1 MEEIS
6 RVNKMKHGIYYTPSD
21 LAEYLVDSILKEDD
35 VTVFDPS
42 YGAGALLSAASKIRE
57 SHDNNKELNLFGCDI
72 HKSIVTDNSLSNAFL
87 IETDFFEFNPETRFD
102 LILTNPPYVKHQ
114 NQDKKH
120 IAELKKLYPEL
131 KILSNSS
138 DLWAYFLVK
147 CTGHLKING
156 SIGAILPW
164 SFIQSNYSIQ
174 VRKWLLENFGDIK
187 LLALNNAYFEGA
199 NERVVLLWLKEYGT
213 KNSSIQFA
221 CTNEPEEKIFYTH
234 LSKNEW
240 LENIIMHNRSVK
252 LNTIFDYL
260 KQSPN
265 FSQFEEYAEVR
276 IGVVTGANKF
286 FIQKKEE
293 ALNLGFKKKDLV
305 PIITKSNE
313 LVSFLKTGRKSL
325 KQLLHIDRSWEN
337 SEYLKH
343 GISEEYHLRTHSKNR
358 SIWYQIPSSKL
369 PDAFFP
375 YRVGKIPFMVLNNNK
390 VQSTNSIHR
399 IYFKNVTPIEQKSIV
414 ISLLSIYGQLSIET
428 NAKTYGRGM
437 IKIEPGSL
445 YKILVSK
452 LDVHGVHDIYEK
464 IIQFLINDQKE
475 EAVLIATDF
484 LNKELNIANE
494 ISELANL
501 IWEEINNKRVK

>member
-6 RVNKMKHGIYYTPSD
+6 RVNKIKHGIYYTPSD

-42 YGAGALLSAASKIRE
+42 YGAGALLSAAAKIRQ

-72 HKSIVTDNSLSNAFL
+72 HKSLIKDNSLSNAQL
-87 IETDFFEFNPETRFD
+87 IETDFFEFNLETRFD

-120 IAELKKLYPEL
+120 ISELKKLYPDL
-131 KILSNSS
+131 KTLSNSS

-147 CTGHLKING
+147 CASHLKING

-213 KNSSIQFA
+213 KNNSIQFA
-221 CTNEPEEKIFYTH
+221 CANEPEEKIIYTH

-240 LENIIMHNRSVK
+240 VENIIMHNRSVK

-260 KQSPN
+260 KQSAS
-265 FSQFEEYAEVR
+265 FSLFEKYADIR

-286 FIQKKEE
+286 FIQKKEA
-293 ALNLGFKKKDLV
+293 ALNLGFNNKDLV

-313 LVSFLKTGRKSL
+313 LVSFLKTGKKSL
-325 KQLLHIDRSWEN
+325 KQLLHIDSTWEN
-337 SEYLKH
+337 SDYLKH

-375 YRVGKIPFMVLNNNK
+375 YRVGKIPFMVLNNKK

-399 IYFKNVTPIEQKSIV
+399 IYFKNVTPLEQKSIV

-445 YKILVSK
+445 YKILVCK
-452 LDVHGVHDIYEK
+452 LDNYHITDVYENV
-464 IIQFLINDQKE
+464 IQLLINDQKE
-475 EAVLIATDF
+475 DAVIEATAFLDIA
-484 LNKELNIANE
+484 LE
-494 ISELANL
+494 IPEKISALARI
-501 IWEEINNKRVK
+501 IWAEINQKRVI